1 MEVDSILI
9 TETPLPDLEDITGR
23 AFPEHDKEE
32 DYATDCDEENDLEE
46 ETFDHGDGTEGSRKN
61 SFLLVKK
68 LILPEVL
75 NNFLIFSFLTFHLFY
90 FVKVLYK
97 WHRGF
102 RRDTNGRYIKVRLFP
117 LSNNHKTRKLEDSI
131 GENYFSSP
139 R

>member
-1 MEVDSILI
+1 MDSIFT

-23 AFPEHDKEE
+23 AFPEQDKEE

-46 ETFDHGDGTEGSRKN
+46 EMLDHGDGTEGSRKN

-75 NNFLIFSFLTFHLFY
+75 NNFLILFFLTFHFFH
-90 FVKVLYK
+90 FVKVQYK

-102 RRDTNGRYIKVRLFP
+102 RRDTNGRYIKVRLF
-117 LSNNHKTRKLEDSI
+117 T
-131 GENYFSSP
+131 
-139 R
+139 